1 MIGPGRR
8 LLVVGD
14 EGAGHRLDAWLADEL
29 SLSRTRVAAL
39 VGEGAVLL
47 NGGVPRKSEIIAG
60 GDRIEVV
67 VPPAKQAAPEPE
79 PIPLDVVFED
89 PHLLVVNKRAGMVVH
104 PAPGNP
110 TGTLVNALLH
120 HVADLSGIGG
130 TLRPG
135 IVQRLDRDT
144 SGLMVVAKDDVTHQA
159 LSTALRERRVRRLY
173 VAATW
178 GHLRESHL
186 RVDAPIARDPRDRKR
201 MAVAQVGRKAVTH
214 VRLKERWR
222 AAELLDVGLETGRT
236 HQIRVHLA
244 HLGHPVVGDA
254 VYGGGWERGIGGPD
268 RGWARE
274 LARRAPRQFLH
285 AERLGFIHPV
295 TGEALR
301 FRAPLPEDLAAV
313 ARWARGQ
320 GEGKDGDEART
331 SGV

>member
-1 MIGPGRR
+1 MTGSGRR

-47 NGGVPRKSEIIAG
+47 NGDVPRKSEIIAG
-60 GDRIEVV
+60 GDRIEVAI
-67 VPPAKQAAPEPE
+67 PPARDAVPKPE
-79 PIPLDVVFED
+79 PIPLDIVFED
-89 PHLLVVNKRAGMVVH
+89 SHLLVVNKPAGMVAH
-104 PAPGNP
+104 PAPGHS

-120 HVADLSGIGG
+120 HVVDLSGIGG

-135 IVQRLDRDT
+135 LVHRLDRDT
-144 SGLMVVAKDDVTHQA
+144 SGLMVVAKDDATHQA
-159 LSTALRERRVRRLY
+159 LSAALRERRVRRLY

-178 GHLRESHL
+178 GHLRESHI
-186 RVDAPIARDPRDRKR
+186 RVDAPLARDPRDRKR
-201 MAVAQVGRKAVTH
+201 MAVVDGGRRAVTH
-214 VRLKERWR
+214 VRLRERWR

-244 HLGHPVVGDA
+244 HLGHPVVGDG

-268 RGWARE
+268 RGWAKE
-274 LARRAPRQFLH
+274 LARRTPRQFLH
-285 AERLGFIHPV
+285 AERLGFAHPA

-301 FRAPLPEDLAAV
+301 FRAPLPPDLASV

-320 GEGKDGDEART
+320 GGGEDGDDAKT
-331 SGV
+331 SDV

>member
-1 MIGPGRR
+1 MTGPGRR

-14 EGAGHRLDAWLADEL
+14 EGAGSRLDAWLADEL

-47 NGGVPRKSEIIAG
+47 NGTLPRKSEIIEG
-60 GDRIEVV
+60 GDRIEVAI
-67 VPPAKQAAPEPE
+67 PPAKEAAPEPE

-89 PHLLVVNKRAGMVVH
+89 PHLLVVNKPAGMVVH
-104 PAPGNP
+104 PAPGHF

-120 HVADLSGIGG
+120 HVVDLSGIGG

-135 IVQRLDRDT
+135 LVHRLDRET
-144 SGLMVVAKDDVTHQA
+144 SGLMVVAKDDGAHQA

-178 GHLRESHL
+178 GHLRESHV

-201 MAVAQVGRKAVTH
+201 MAVVEGGRRAVTH
-214 VRLKERWR
+214 VRVRERWR

-244 HLGHPVVGDA
+244 HLGHPVVGDG

-268 RGWARE
+268 RGWAKE
-274 LARRAPRQFLH
+274 LARRTPRQFLH
-285 AERLGFIHPV
+285 AERLGFVHPV

-301 FRAPLPEDLAAV
+301 FRAPLPADLAAV
-313 ARWARGQ
+313 ALWARGRD
-320 GEGKDGDEART
+320 EREDGDE
-331 SGV
+331 SGATDA